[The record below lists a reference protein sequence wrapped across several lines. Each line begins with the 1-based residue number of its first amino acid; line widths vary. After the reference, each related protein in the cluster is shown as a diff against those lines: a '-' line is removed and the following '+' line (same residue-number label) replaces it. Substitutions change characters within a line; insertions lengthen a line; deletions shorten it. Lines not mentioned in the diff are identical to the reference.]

1 MADRRGASNLGIPL
15 MLGTL
20 VLLGGFLYWLATTAE
35 PTPPPVMEEEPEE
48 QVGPAA
54 TVAQLDTLERNAPR
68 YEGQMIRVEN
78 VAVAQNLGTASFF
91 VSLPGGS
98 PFMAVYAD
106 NLVAAGE
113 PVPTGEVTLTG
124 RVHPAQD
131 SLLDVWIES
140 GVVSEA
146 NRPLAEFASHYL
158 EVASIVIGAQQGGG
172 EGDSGEGNAD
182 GGDADAGN

>member
-1 MADRRGASNLGIPL
+1 

-54 TVAQLDTLERNAPR
+54 TVAQLDTLERNANA
-68 YEGQMIRVEN
+68 YEGQMIRVED
-78 VAVAQNLGTASFF
+78 VSVAQSLGTSSFF
-91 VSLPGGS
+91 VQLPGGS
-98 PFMAVYAD
+98 PFMAVYAE

-113 PVPTGEVTLTG
+113 PVPSGEVTLVG
-124 RVHPAQD
+124 RVHEAQD

-140 GVVSEA
+140 GVVSEP

-158 EVASIVIGAQQGGG
+158 EVAAIFVGGQQGG
-172 EGDSGEGNAD
+172 GDSGEGNAA
-182 GGDADAGN
+182 GGDAGGGN

>member
-1 MADRRGASNLGIPL
+1 

-54 TVAQLDTLERNAPR
+54 TVAQLDTLERNAAA

-78 VAVAQNLGTASFF
+78 VAVAQSLGSSAFF
-91 VSLPGGS
+91 VQLPGGS
-98 PFMAVYAD
+98 PFMAVYAE

-113 PVPTGEVTLTG
+113 PVPSGEVTLVG
-124 RVHPAQD
+124 RVHEAQD
-131 SLLDVWIES
+131 SLLDTWIES
-140 GVVSEA
+140 GVVTEA

-158 EVASIVIGAQQGGG
+158 EVASIMLGGQQSGG
-172 EGDSGEGNAD
+172 ESGEGNAD
-182 GGDADAGN
+182 GGSAGAGN